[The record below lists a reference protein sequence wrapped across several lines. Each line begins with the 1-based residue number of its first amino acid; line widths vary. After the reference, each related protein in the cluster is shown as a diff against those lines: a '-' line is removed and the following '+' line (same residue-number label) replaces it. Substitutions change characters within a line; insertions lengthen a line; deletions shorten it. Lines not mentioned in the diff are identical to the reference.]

1 MSTQLSFNWRRR
13 ENWVIIGLMYALFIM
28 ARYNFTALSPLL
40 MDMFGWSKT
49 DLSLLE
55 TALPFFYGLAVLF
68 NAAIVDRIGG
78 RKAYL
83 IGSAGV
89 IVANLVFGAS
99 FFMITDP
106 PSIVG
111 TGSARLVAE
120 QAGFVYG
127 ITARQMAYI
136 LSAVWAVNAFFQS
149 FGAMA
154 ILKINA
160 QWFTRKERG
169 TFSAIFGVL
178 IRTGMILAFSIVPV
192 IVKHTSLSWGFWIPA
207 GLIALF
213 AVLDY
218 FFVRDTPEQAGYP
231 AVVPDDH
238 KTEVKPGLF
247 QLVLAAVTNRYVLPF
262 TVASIM
268 IGFVRRSVVDSWWPV
283 YLKEAIGVSAV
294 STIPQVMPWAT
305 TVLGILGGFVLGPLS
320 DKLERRA
327 PVVAFGFLGMIAGLV
342 LFYLV
347 EPNSL
352 NGWEAVI
359 CIAFLSFFV
368 NGVHGLIMGAAAL
381 DLGGKRGTA
390 SVAGVLDG
398 AQYFVA
404 APFTGLLVG
413 KITTNLGWDIW
424 KLWPIPFALVGFLAM
439 LPVWNRKTDKGSSH

>member
-1 MSTQLSFNWRRR
+1 
-13 ENWVIIGLMYALFIM
+13 MYALFVM
-28 ARYNFTALSPLL
+28 ARYNFTALGPSLL
-40 MDMFGWSKT
+40 DAFGWEKT

-55 TALPFFYGLAVLF
+55 TAMPFFYGLAVLF

-99 FFMITDP
+99 FLMITSP
-106 PSIVG
+106 PTIVG
-111 TGSARLVAE
+111 TEEAREVTV
-120 QAGFVYG
+120 QAGFVYDL
-127 ITARQMAYI
+127 TARQMAYI
-136 LSAVWAVNAFFQS
+136 LSAVWAFNAFFQS

-178 IRTGMILAFSIVPV
+178 IRTGMILAFSVVPL
-192 IVKHTSLSWGFWIPA
+192 IVKYTSLSWGFWTPA
-207 GLIALF
+207 GLIAVF

-218 FFVRDTPEQAGYP
+218 FFVRDTPEQAGHP

-238 KTEVKPGLF
+238 GVKEKPGLF
-247 QLVLAAVTNRYVLPF
+247 ELLLAAVPNRYVLPF

-283 YLKEAIGVSAV
+283 YLKEVIEV
-294 STIPQVMPWAT
+294 STASIIPLVMPWAT
-305 TVLGILGGFVLGPLS
+305 TVLGIAGGFVLGPLS

-327 PVVAFGFLGMIAGLV
+327 PVVATGFFGMIVGLA
-342 LFYLV
+342 LFYFV
-347 EPNSL
+347 EPKSL
-352 NGWEAVI
+352 NGWEAII

-381 DLGGKRGTA
+381 DLGGKKGTA

-413 KITTNLGWDIW
+413 YIVSNPTYKIFGYSIPLGWETW
-424 KLWPIPFALVGFLAM
+424 KLWPIPFALVGLLVM
-439 LPVWNRKTDKGSSH
+439 IPVWNRKTDKGSAH